1 MVSRR
6 IVICGKVQG
15 VGFRFFVEL
24 KARELNVVGFIRNL
38 PNGNVEVEVEG
49 DDIDVDT
56 LVDYCRVGP
65 ARARVDR
72 MEVHVQP
79 IVGYSRFGV
88 R

>member
-6 IVICGKVQG
+6 IVVCGKVQG
-15 VGFRFFVEL
+15 VGFRFFVEM

-65 ARARVDR
+65 ARAMVDR

-79 IVGYSRFGV
+79 IVGYS
-88 R
+88 

>member
-6 IVICGKVQG
+6 IVVCGKVQG
-15 VGFRFFVEL
+15 VGFRFFVEM

-79 IVGYSRFGV
+79 IVGYSRFEV